1 MWFHKALAA
10 YREVAAA
17 PVAFRSAANAAPP
30 GRRPPQAAADDART
44 LEPDFGVAGPAA
56 AAAGGALPA
65 RAPGLQG
72 QRQRKRQRQRQRQ
85 QLICLAVW
93 RRTWGLVLF
102 HTDFVR
108 GGLAL
113 PLQEAR
119 ELLQSEGLP
128 PREMQELLSPFEA
141 EGFVPQAAIFG
152 FLCSWT
158 GALDDPAEPAPVRG
172 AERKAARVAPV
183 APELRAPVLA

>member
-1 MWFHKALAA
+1 M
-10 YREVAAA
+10 
-17 PVAFRSAANAAPP
+17 
-30 GRRPPQAAADDART
+30 Q
-44 LEPDFGVAGPAA
+44 VAGLAMDQYVE
-56 AAAGGALPA
+56 
-65 RAPGLQG
+65 GLL
-72 QRQRKRQRQRQRQ
+72 KM
-85 QLICLAVW
+85 
-93 RRTWGLVLF
+93 
-102 HTDFVR
+102 
-108 GGLAL
+108 
-113 PLQEAR
+113 AR